1 MVGRGVIPKCIEPN
15 LPSPSPEGE
24 GGRVAII
31 ATWYYG
37 AAKGLLTT
45 MTRHAVSEHVDSTE
59 QDMRDS
65 ASVGQPGV
73 ETAPMN
79 TRPNAN
85 EDGNP

>member
-1 MVGRGVIPKCIEPN
+1 
-15 LPSPSPEGE
+15 
-24 GGRVAII
+24 
-31 ATWYYG
+31 
-37 AAKGLLTT
+37 